1 MRFEGTLDIAAPRDR
16 VWAFLTHPREV
27 TLDGLAEVAA
37 LLGRIGK
44 GRPVRR
50 AARLTV
56 LEDTF
61 DR

>member
-1 MRFEGTLDIAAPRDR
+1 
-16 VWAFLTHPREV
+16 V
-27 TLDGLAEVAA
+27 EVAA

-50 AARLTV
+50 AETARRTV